1 MRLPGSRG
9 PITAELIE
17 ELRHPP
23 HPFPLR
29 WAIGLPGDSGAT
41 AALHDEDLQLALFV
55 CYELHYRGFDD
66 VDERWEWDPSLLAL
80 RAMAECRLEDALHA
94 LVPPTA
100 SVTAQDVSRALADLV
115 AAADG
120 PPLSRFMQQRANLEQ
135 FREFVMHRSIYHLKE
150 ADPHS
155 WGIPRLGGRAKAALV
170 EIQSDEYGNGRVER
184 MHSELFRATMRGLDL
199 DDGYGAYLDVV
210 PAVTLA
216 GSNAMSFFG
225 LHRRWRGALV
235 GHLAAFEMSSSL
247 PNQRYGNG
255 LRRLGGD
262 VVATQFYDEHVVA
275 DALHEQV
282 AAHDLCG
289 GLVAEEP
296 GTAPDVLFGA
306 GCGLALDQLFAKHLL
321 GCWQRGVSSLRRL
334 GVDATSA
341 RPIHR

>member
-9 PITAELIE
+9 PFTAELIE
-17 ELRHPP
+17 ELRRPP
-23 HPFPLR
+23 HPVPLR
-29 WAIGLPGDSGAT
+29 WAVDLLEGSRAIAE
-41 AALHDEDLQLALFV
+41 LHDEDLQLALFI

-80 RAMAECRLEDALHA
+80 RAKAEQRLERALHA
-94 LVPPTA
+94 LVPPTVP
-100 SVTAQDVSRALADLV
+100 VTVQDVPRALADLV
-115 AAADG
+115 AATDE
-120 PPLSRFMQQRANLEQ
+120 PSLSRFMQQRANLMQ

-170 EIQSDEYGNGRVER
+170 EIQFDEYGNGRVER

-199 DDGYGAYLDVV
+199 DDRYGAYLDVV

-216 GSNAMSFFG
+216 ASNAMSFFG
-225 LHRRWRGALV
+225 LHRRWRGALA
-235 GHLAAFEMSSSL
+235 GHLAMFEMSSSL
-247 PNQRYGNG
+247 PNQRYGTG

-262 VVATQFYDEHVVA
+262 VVARRFYDEHVVA
-275 DALHEQV
+275 DAVHEQV

-296 GTAPDVLFGA
+296 DIMPDVLFGA
-306 GCGLALDQLFAKHLL
+306 GCGLALDRLFTEHLL

-334 GVDATSA
+334 EADATSA
-341 RPIHR
+341 

>member
-1 MRLPGSRG
+1 MRMPESRG

-17 ELRHPP
+17 ELRRPP

-29 WAIGLPGDSGAT
+29 WAVGRPGDSCAR
-41 AALHDEDLQLALFV
+41 AALHDEDLQLALFI

-80 RAMAECRLEDALHA
+80 RARAERCLEEALRA
-94 LVPPTA
+94 LVPPTDP
-100 SVTAQDVSRALADLV
+100 VRAQDVPRALVDLV

-120 PPLSRFMQQRANLEQ
+120 PPLSRFVQQRASLTQ

-170 EIQSDEYGNGRVER
+170 EIQFDEYGNGRVER

-199 DDGYGAYLDVV
+199 DDGYGTYLDVV
-210 PAVTLA
+210 PAITLA
-216 GSNAMSFFG
+216 VSNVMSFFG
-225 LHRRWRGALV
+225 LHRRWRGALA
-235 GHLAAFEMSSSL
+235 GHLAAFEMSSSM
-247 PNQRYGNG
+247 PNQRYGTG

-262 VVATQFYDEHVVA
+262 VVACRFYDEHVVA
-275 DALHEQV
+275 DAMHEQV

-289 GLVAEEP
+289 GLVAEEQ
-296 GTAPDVLFGA
+296 GRAPDVFFGA
-306 GCGLALDQLFAKHLL
+306 GCGLALDRLFAEHLL
-321 GCWQRGVSSLRRL
+321 GCWQRGVSSLRQL
-334 GVDATSA
+334 EVDATSA
-341 RPIHR
+341 

>member
-1 MRLPGSRG
+1 MKLPGSRG

-17 ELRHPP
+17 ELRRPL
-23 HPFPLR
+23 HPFPRR
-29 WAIGLPGDSGAT
+29 WAIGLLSDRCAT
-41 AALHDEDLQLALFV
+41 AALHDEDLQLALFI

-80 RAMAECRLEDALHA
+80 RARAERCLEDALHA
-94 LVPPTA
+94 LVPSTDP
-100 SVTAQDVSRALADLV
+100 VTAQDVPRALVELV
-115 AAADG
+115 AADDG
-120 PPLSRFMQQRANLEQ
+120 PSLSRFLQRKASLTQ

-170 EIQSDEYGNGRVER
+170 EIQADEYGNGCVER

-199 DDGYGAYLDVV
+199 DDGYGAYLDAV
-210 PAVTLA
+210 PGLTLA
-216 GSNAMSFFG
+216 VSNLMSFFG
-225 LHRRWRGALV
+225 LHRRWRGALA

-247 PNQRYGNG
+247 PNQRYSTG

-262 VVATQFYDEHVVA
+262 MVARRFYDEHVVA
-275 DALHEQV
+275 DAVHEQV

-289 GLVAEEP
+289 GLVADDP
-296 GTAPDVLFGA
+296 GTAQDVLFGA
-306 GCGLALDQLFAKHLL
+306 GCGVALDGLFAEHLL

-334 GVDATSA
+334 EVDATSA
-341 RPIHR
+341 